1 MTTTETTNAQMDYPT
16 TKDVL
21 IKMIE
26 LDKADKLTGGD
37 FDEMTYDA
45 AGEWDEKFDGDINW
59 CNAEAAEEDEDFDMF
74 NDCKDQIRDR
84 LINLFE
90 EAGID
95 EDSFGEQVLANT
107 EFMAAVE
114 EDAKYEY
121 ELAE

>member
-1 MTTTETTNAQMDYPT
+1 
-16 TKDVL
+16 
-21 IKMIE
+21 
-26 LDKADKLTGGD
+26 
-37 FDEMTYDA
+37 
-45 AGEWDEKFDGDINW
+45 
-59 CNAEAAEEDEDFDMF
+59 MF

-95 EDSFGEQVLANT
+95 EDSFGEQVLSNT